1 MAIIDKDTF
10 SQLVKRPHAVGTDV
24 IPQLEATIKAF
35 PFCQISYS
43 LLAKASSLT
52 SAEKLDETRPR
63 AAAYA
68 LSRVALQQLV
78 ENDTER
84 YDASV
89 NIEEVIEAQDKAI
102 PQNGED
108 ILISDILISIVEQE
122 ITPQQSQKS
131 EEQRRQQQIIE
142 GFMKKNPRIQRQDN
156 NLEPVSIDLSGRVAE
171 SGSGSIETEAFAKIL
186 IRQGKIEKAID
197 LYQKLILKKPE
208 KRNYF
213 AKKLSELNHGIY

>member
-1 MAIIDKDTF
+1 MIEKETF
-10 SQLVKRPHAVGTDV
+10 SALVKHPGKINLDAVAG
-24 IPQLEATIKAF
+24 LEATIKAF
-35 PFCQISYS
+35 PYCQISYS
-43 LLAKASSLT
+43 MLAKACT
-52 SAEKLDETRPR
+52 GTEKLDETRPR

-78 ENDTER
+78 ENDNER

-89 NIEEVIEAQDKAI
+89 DIQQIIETHEKVL

-108 ILISDILISIVEQE
+108 ILINIVEQE
-122 ITPQQSQKS
+122 PVPSAAQLKS

-142 GFMKKNPRIQRQDN
+142 GFMKKNPRISKQDN
-156 NLEPVSIDLSGRVAE
+156 NLEPVLIDLSGRVAE
-171 SGSGSIETEAFAKIL
+171 EGIGSLETEAFAKIL

-213 AKKLSELNHGIY
+213 AQKLSELYRNN

>member
-1 MAIIDKDTF
+1 
-10 SQLVKRPHAVGTDV
+10 
-24 IPQLEATIKAF
+24 
-35 PFCQISYS
+35 
-43 LLAKASSLT
+43 
-52 SAEKLDETRPR
+52 
-63 AAAYA
+63 
-68 LSRVALQQLV
+68 V

-108 ILISDILISIVEQE
+108 ILISIVEQE
-122 ITPQQSQKS
+122 ITPQQAQKS

>member
-1 MAIIDKDTF
+1 MPIIDKEQFD
-10 SQLVKRPHAVGTDV
+10 QLVKDPGLISADV

-35 PFCQISYS
+35 PYCQIPYS
-43 LLAKASSLT
+43 ILAKASSI
-52 SAEKLDETRPR
+52 AGGEKLDETRPR

-78 ENDTER
+78 ESDNER
-84 YDASV
+84 YDATV
-89 NIEEVIEAQDKAI
+89 DVDEILEVSPE

-108 ILISDILISIVEQE
+108 LLINTVELQ
-122 ITPQQSQKS
+122 TAAQLQRT

-142 GFMKKNPRIQRQDN
+142 GFMKKNPRIARQDN
-156 NLEPVSIDLSGRVAE
+156 NLEPINVDLSGRLGGTAE
-171 SGSGSIETEAFAKIL
+171 GGIETEAFANIL

-197 LYQKLILKKPE
+197 VYQKLILKKPE

-213 AKKLSELNHGIY
+213 AKKLSELYARS

>member
-10 SQLVKRPHAVGTDV
+10 SQLVKRPHAVGADV

-108 ILISDILISIVEQE
+108 ILISIVEQE
-122 ITPQQSQKS
+122 ITPQQAQKS